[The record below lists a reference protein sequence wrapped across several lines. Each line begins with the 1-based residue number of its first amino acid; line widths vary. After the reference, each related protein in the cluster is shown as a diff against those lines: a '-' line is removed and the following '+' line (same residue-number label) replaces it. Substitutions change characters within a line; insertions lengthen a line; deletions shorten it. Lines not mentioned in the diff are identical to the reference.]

1 MNEIDNIIAEMG
13 QEYTIMLIVVGIFI
27 TVIRLV
33 FANTIRKTLLL
44 INPENRLL
52 KPAQVWFLAVP
63 LINIYWNFLVSRNL
77 SYTLNNEFFDR
88 KVAIEPNPTRKTGMI
103 FAWSFLLLNIPL
115 FPFFMM
121 TLFFINVI
129 FFIKY
134 WVEISRYKTLIMEH
148 NNFLQE
154 HHEDKELH

>member
-1 MNEIDNIIAEMG
+1 MNEIDNIIAEIG
-13 QEYTIMLIVVGIFI
+13 QEYTIMLVVVGIFI

-63 LINIYWNFLVSRNL
+63 LINIYWNFLVSKNL

-134 WVEISRYKTLIMEH
+134 WVEISRFKTLIMEH

-154 HHEDKELH
+154 HQKDKELS

>member
-63 LINIYWNFLVSRNL
+63 LINIYWNFLVSKNL

-134 WVEISRYKTLIMEH
+134 WVEISRFKTLIMEH

-154 HHEDKELH
+154 HQKDKELS

>member
-13 QEYTIMLIVVGIFI
+13 QEYTIMLVVVGIFI

-63 LINIYWNFLVSRNL
+63 LINIYWNFLVSKNL

-134 WVEISRYKTLIMEH
+134 WVEISRFKTLIMEH

-154 HHEDKELH
+154 HQKDKELS

>member
-1 MNEIDNIIAEMG
+1 MNEIENIVAEMG
-13 QEYTIMLIVVGIFI
+13 QEYTIMLIVVGVCI
-27 TVIRLV
+27 TIIRLI

-63 LINIYWNFLVSRNL
+63 LINIYWNFLVSKNL

-88 KVAIEPNPTRKTGMI
+88 KVAIEPNPTRKTGVI

-115 FPFFMM
+115 FPIFMM